1 MTVLQSKLVY
11 EPGRRLGYQGPRSS
25 THVGPVHCDKF
36 TRTTL
41 TDLNILQ
48 LNVDGLQH
56 KSTELNKVLSDN
68 NVHIALLQ
76 ETVLPK
82 HNVSTPGY
90 TQVLCECQKCR
101 GVMTLIRKD
110 VQAETTNAPVGDV
123 DVQKTNVWLGKCQ
136 YNIFNI
142 YCPPASLVDIP
153 LQDTHFKNTIIAGDF
168 NANTPSLGY
177 SHYNKR
183 GRELEDL
190 CNSTNLIL
198 EQDMESP
205 PTLLH
210 KAHKTTGR
218 PDLTLMSADVYDS
231 CQVQVIDDVGSDHL
245 PILITIKSK
254 TKQVSKKRRTLWN
267 FKKTNWKAYAAA
279 TDATLG
285 HLDVTEGSEDE
296 VCQKIID
303 NILKAAREH
312 IPRGHRKR
320 YKPFWNKE
328 LEETVKLR
336 RKARKK
342 AEKNPT
348 PENKTAHNRLTAK
361 VRLLVRK
368 GKKDHW
374 TNTCEQLNLNQE
386 GHKAWKLINN
396 LEGSSRKENQKPMTS
411 NGKKVTN
418 PMSKAKKINGFLSSV
433 SKSTRR
439 RTLDKALWK
448 QFKSSKNAPSCNL
461 LPFEKEFSSQE
472 LARAIKKAAK
482 RKAPGPDGVT
492 NEMIANL
499 GIMAQMSLLM
509 FINRTWKESK
519 IPTQWRT
526 ARVTPILKKGKPA
539 GQPSSYRPIS
549 LTSCLGKIAERMVN
563 SRLYYWLENNKLLNN
578 AQAGFR
584 RKSRTEDQLFRL
596 IQNVI
601 DGFQEGKSTTAV
613 FIDLQQA
620 YDRVWRK
627 GLLIKMSRMGVH
639 GKMLSWIQAFLSNRT
654 IQTTFDGTTSPKS
667 TIEEGLPQGSSLSCT
682 LFLIFIN
689 DLPDLINVQKALFAD
704 DLVIWT
710 TEKYPTLAKAKLNR
724 TLKII
729 NLYCNFWKLK
739 INEQKTVFTIFSRS
753 SKTSKLPMDIRLNGK
768 NVKKDD
774 NPAYLGVELDRG
786 MKLTG
791 FMMNLKLKAA
801 KRLNL
806 LKRLA
811 STTWGADKSTLRRL
825 YLGYIRSAMDYA
837 LPLQNI
843 APTQARTSLDRVQN
857 AAAKLISGGMRSTP
871 TAACE
876 IDANLEPL
884 DLRRER
890 AALESIERYRR
901 LEEDH
906 PNRQIADSWTS
917 NQRLQQKSPMEVVKE
932 LEETH
937 LLPQNR
943 QAIHKLSDFPPWT
956 TLQMPTICTSLID
969 PTVDKKSDPNVLRSI
984 SLETIDSYGEEKIV
998 IYTDG
1003 SAFKG
1008 TVFAGYGVLMKF
1020 PDGSSSTVS
1029 SSCGD
1034 NCSNFEAEI
1043 AAIDCAIQ
1051 QVKTLFDEKSYP
1063 PCDIVVFTDSKSTL
1077 ESLESPHEKVSNDI
1091 ICLTKTLQNLLTSYD
1106 INLYLQWIPGHSN
1119 IMGNDTADK
1128 LAKAGA
1134 QMEQPDKPTSME
1146 TASRVLKDDF
1156 HISWMTR
1163 WTQGTTGRVM
1173 FDYVTKPC
1181 KNDPINELPRK
1192 DQCLIFQFR
1201 TGHCRL
1207 NLHLNRIN
1215 PVHLPSCRN
1224 CGHPYESVDHV
1235 LLYCQPLQ
1243 IIRDRYLPSPPTLQ
1257 NTLYADTQQLT
1268 LTSQFI
1274 HKALKSITF

>member
-1 MTVLQSKLVY
+1 MTVVQSKLVY
-11 EPGRRLGYQGPRSS
+11 EPGRRLGYQGPRSG
-25 THVGPVHCDKF
+25 THVGPVPCDKF
-36 TRTTL
+36 ARTTH

-48 LNVDGLQH
+48 INVDGLQH
-56 KSTELNKVLSDN
+56 KSTELNKTLTDN

-82 HNVSTPGY
+82 HKVSTPGY
-90 TQVLCECQKCR
+90 TQVLCECQQRCR
-101 GVMTLIRKD
+101 GVMTLIRND
-110 VQAETTNAPVGDV
+110 VQAETTNVPVGDV
-123 DVQKTNVWLGKCQ
+123 DVQKTKVWLGKNL
-136 YNIFNI
+136 YSIFNI

-153 LQDTHFKNTIIAGDF
+153 FQDINFKKTLIAGDF
-168 NANTPSLGY
+168 NATTPLLGY
-177 SHYNKR
+177 NQYNKR

-190 CNSTNLIL
+190 CNSSNLIL
-198 EQDMESP
+198 EQDMECP

-218 PDLTLMSADVYDS
+218 PDLTLMSADIYDS
-231 CQVQVIDDVGSDHL
+231 CHVQVIDDIGSDHL
-245 PILITIKSK
+245 PILTTIKSK
-254 TKQVSKKRRTLWN
+254 TKVSKKRRTLWN
-267 FKKTNWKAYAAA
+267 FKKANWKGYAAA
-279 TDATLG
+279 TDAMLG
-285 HLDVTEGSEDE
+285 QLDVTEGSEDE

-303 NILKAAREH
+303 SILKAARQH
-312 IPRGHRKR
+312 IPRGNRKKF
-320 YKPFWNKE
+320 KPFWNKE

-348 PENKTAHNRLTAK
+348 PENRAAHNRLTAK
-361 VRLLVRK
+361 VRLLIRK
-368 GKKDHW
+368 GKKEHW
-374 TNTCEQLNLNQE
+374 TNTCEQLDLNKE
-386 GHKAWKLINN
+386 GHKAWKLIEN
-396 LEGSSRKENQKPMTS
+396 LEGSSKKENPKPLIN
-411 NGKKVTN
+411 NGRKVTDTKT
-418 PMSKAKKINGFLSSV
+418 KAKIINRFLSSV

-448 QFKSSKNAPSCNL
+448 QFKSGKAAPSCSL
-461 LPFEKEFSSQE
+461 LPFEKEFSTQE
-472 LARAIKKAAK
+472 LARAIKKAAQ

-492 NEMIANL
+492 NEMISNL
-499 GIMAQMSLLM
+499 GMMAQTTLLM
-509 FINRTWKESK
+509 FINRTWKEGK

-539 GQPSSYRPIS
+539 GKPSSYRPIS
-549 LTSCLGKIAERMVN
+549 LTSCLGKMAERMVN
-563 SRLYYWLENNKLLNN
+563 NRLYYWLESNKILHN

-620 YDRVWRK
+620 YDRVWKK
-627 GLLIKMSRMGVH
+627 GLLIKMSRMGIH

-654 IQTTFDGTTSPKS
+654 IQTTFEGSTSSKS

-710 TEKYPTLAKAKLNR
+710 TEKYPILAKAKLNR
-724 TLKII
+724 ALKLI

-753 SKTSKLPMDIRLNGK
+753 PKTSKLPMDIRLNGQK
-768 NVKKDD
+768 VKKDD

-786 MKLTG
+786 MKLSN
-791 FMMNLKLKAA
+791 FMSNLKNKAS

-843 APTQARTSLDRVQN
+843 APMQAKTSLDRVQN
-857 AAAKLISGGMRSTP
+857 QAAKLISGGMRSTP

-890 AALESIERYRR
+890 AALECIERYRR

-906 PNRQIADSWTS
+906 PNRQIADSWTP
-917 NQRLQQKSPMEVVKE
+917 NQRLQQKSPMDVVRDLEVS
-932 LEETH
+932 H
-937 LLPQNR
+937 LLPNNR
-943 QAIHKLSDFPPWT
+943 QPIHKCSGFPPWT
-956 TLQMPTICTSLID
+956 TLQIPTISTSLTD
-969 PTVDKKSDPNVLRSI
+969 PSVDKKSDPNILRTI
-984 SLETIDSYGEEKIV
+984 SLETIDSYGQDKIIV
-998 IYTDG
+998 YTDG

-1034 NCSNFEAEI
+1034 NCSNFEAEV
-1043 AAIDCAIQ
+1043 AAIHCAIQ
-1051 QVKTLFDEKSYP
+1051 QTITLFDDNSHP
-1063 PCDIVVFTDSKSTL
+1063 PCDTVIFTDSKSTL
-1077 ESLESPHEKVSNDI
+1077 QSLENPHENVNNDI
-1091 ICLTKTLQNLLTSYD
+1091 TCLTQIIQKLLTSYD

-1134 QMEQPDKPTSME
+1134 QMEQPEKPISMD
-1146 TASRVLKDDF
+1146 TAKRVLKDDF
-1156 HISWMTR
+1156 HIAWMTR

-1173 FDYVTKPC
+1173 FDYMTKPC
-1181 KNDPINELPRK
+1181 KLDPMNCLKRK

-1215 PVHLPSCRN
+1215 PVHLPYCRN
-1224 CGHPYESVDHV
+1224 CGDPYESVDHI
-1235 LLYCQPLQ
+1235 LFHCQPLKF
-1243 IIRDRYLPSPPTLQ
+1243 IRDRYLPSQPTIQ

-1268 LTSQFI
+1268 STCQYI
-1274 HKALKSITF
+1274 RHALRNITF